1 MSFNCRFFCAIL
13 VLSFLSLEI
22 PAHAAFPFASA
33 DLKSKAAQ
41 ENKAS
46 LPAEQVYIR
55 QLTPAPVGSSFIVA
69 APVVEGA
76 DPKDAA
82 LADGCWYWLQ
92 AAIAQTPGCEQ
103 TPLPIELN
111 DVCQYLRISGS
122 AAPQEDAGKIAKIL
136 GAKFFATGRLSIIPS
151 GHRLEYT
158 LFNISGNPIGAP
170 VSVSGSGDQIA
181 SQLPALRLKLLALA
195 KIAIAPTTIPPFA
208 SESEA
213 AAIGEAFSDKAYV
226 LNDERKSL
234 LVDLSKKN
242 PLASVVLFKECDRD
256 SDLAARFTEHV
267 KNQPYLLGCALA
279 SQNYNEPEAG
289 KTVAEMTGAGC
300 KAYALIE
307 GAGLN
312 CTYRKDAVGARKFC
326 ERGVEV
332 APRDSGAWRALGRAI
347 MGESQSIRHA
357 RTWDAISEKEGAEIE
372 AYYPKAIG
380 AARRAVELA
389 PENVDAL
396 NELATSCTFGGLES
410 EARLSLIRAF
420 YLDPQNRAS
429 ATWALQ
435 MYQPKWDGSV
445 EELIDVVHFLQKNPY
460 VYHKM
465 MVKIYEALDAVK
477 DESNE
482 AADLRTKTL
491 ADIRAYIASPDDDVV
506 LMKDVLE
513 HWINPKNKEE
523 AKARYLLAGRCVKL
537 APNDSQSHFFA
548 GSNLVNFRMYP
559 LNVSACGK
567 RT

>member
-1 MSFNCRFFCAIL
+1 MR
-13 VLSFLSLEI
+13 LERES
-22 PAHAAFPFASA
+22 FASGEWK
-33 DLKSKAAQ
+33 LLRGIQ
-41 ENKAS
+41 
-46 LPAEQVYIR
+46 
-55 QLTPAPVGSSFIVA
+55 
-69 APVVEGA
+69 
-76 DPKDAA
+76 A
-82 LADGCWYWLQ
+82 LG
-92 AAIAQTPGCEQ
+92 
-103 TPLPIELN
+103 
-111 DVCQYLRISGS
+111 
-122 AAPQEDAGKIAKIL
+122 
-136 GAKFFATGRLSIIPS
+136 GRLEELSWENLNRFAMRAHGMQS
-151 GHRLEYT
+151 RRKK
-158 LFNISGNPIGAP
+158 A
-170 VSVSGSGDQIA
+170 
-181 SQLPALRLKLLALA
+181 LKLKPIIL
-195 KIAIAPTTIPPFA
+195 K
-208 SESEA
+208 
-213 AAIGEAFSDKAYV
+213 
-226 LNDERKSL
+226 
-234 LVDLSKKN
+234 
-242 PLASVVLFKECDRD
+242 
-256 SDLAARFTEHV
+256 
-267 KNQPYLLGCALA
+267 
-279 SQNYNEPEAG
+279 
-289 KTVAEMTGAGC
+289 
-300 KAYALIE
+300 
-307 GAGLN
+307 
-312 CTYRKDAVGARKFC
+312 
-326 ERGVEV
+326 
-332 APRDSGAWRALGRAI
+332 
-347 MGESQSIRHA
+347 
-357 RTWDAISEKEGAEIE
+357 
-372 AYYPKAIG
+372 
-380 AARRAVELA
+380 LA